1 MKKFDVKQIYNNK
14 IYWNFFL
21 IGISLFTYLI
31 IVLVMKSGYDYQR
44 VIEVRDKKPV
54 EKFKNYSYEI
64 KINNENFKTSKFSS
78 EKNLFSLIDSIENL
92 NLSYISY
99 YEGFEITSINQN
111 PNYRILVNGKEI
123 KDKFF
128 SEKDSLIPEKS
139 EIEIYF

>member
-1 MKKFDVKQIYNNK
+1 
-14 IYWNFFL
+14 
-21 IGISLFTYLI
+21 
-31 IVLVMKSGYDYQR
+31 MKSGYDYQR

-111 PNYRILVNGKEI
+111 PNYRILVNGNEI